1 MDRELWILS
10 TISSAAIYSI
20 LVELLG
26 PGSIEVLAPAF
37 SLFISGAIVYSMNPK
52 AHTGLFKSIQEKVRK
67 AVEEAGLYVNPYEKA
82 RIAVYHLKSLIII
95 GSIYTA
101 TVIITHLLFTIP
113 LAFTV
118 LAVTPLIIPPLTGI
132 YVGTFDKVK
141 ERRDRVERELPFFS
155 TMAAILSRAGLT
167 IYSALLRASN
177 RVDLFPWISREA
189 KNVRRDVDLG
199 IGVTESLSS
208 RFEKHPSQRLK
219 TMMLTAMSIWRTG
232 GDVSGTLEA
241 YASQYLRELED
252 RWIQYGRNASGL
264 AEMLTI
270 VFILFPMSVG
280 IMAIAFPLYST
291 WIISVIAVL
300 LTPMIAVMCYMMIK
314 SMSPAIPDRY
324 SMPPVRFALALTPLA
339 LPIISRIPFITIPQ
353 IEGLTSMLAG
363 IGCLVSSILIH
374 LIMKSQME
382 EVSDGERALVGF
394 LRDVIELRRV
404 GYTIVQSFEKCIN
417 NPYPERFRELLRR
430 AVARIRMGAGISDSV
445 RDSRSWILRMA
456 FTLLEE
462 VEESGGGSPELLEK
476 VESLIR
482 THLYSKDRAKSGVR
496 MYTYLILGIPFMIS
510 FTSALLI
517 GLATVMAPLSGQS
530 IGGFAISIAKTS
542 DIKSVMDLV
551 MLTSLESA
559 AVMAILVGRAAEQ
572 HPFSMWRVVLA
583 SMAFIASVALMPQTT
598 DVTLKMLGISG
609 SGGG

>member
-1 MDRELWILS
+1 MIS
-10 TISSAAIYSI
+10 TVSSALIYSI

-26 PGSIEVLAPAF
+26 PGSIEHLAPAF

-52 AHTGLFKSIQEKVRK
+52 AHTGLFKSLQEKVRK

-101 TVIITHLLFTIP
+101 TVIITYLLFTMP

-118 LAVTPLIIPPLTGI
+118 LAVTPLIIPLFIGI
-132 YVGTFDKVK
+132 YLGTFDKVK

-155 TMAAILSRAGLT
+155 TMASILSRAGLT
-167 IYSALLRASN
+167 IYSALLRASS
-177 RVDLFPWISREA
+177 RVDLFPWMSREA
-189 KNVRRDVDLG
+189 KNVRRDVESLG
-199 IGVTESLSS
+199 IGVTESISS

-219 TMMLTAMSIWRTG
+219 TMMLTATSIWRTG

-280 IMAIAFPLYST
+280 IMAIAFPSYSI
-291 WIISVIAVL
+291 WIISVIAAL
-300 LTPMIAVMCYMMIK
+300 LTPMITVVCYIMIK

-324 SMPPVRFALALTPLA
+324 NVPIVRFALALTPLA
-339 LPIISRIPFITIPQ
+339 LPVIPRIQFIEIPQ

-363 IGCLVSSILIH
+363 VGCLASSIIIY
-374 LIMKSQME
+374 LIMRPQIE
-382 EVSDGERALVGF
+382 EVSQCERALVGF

-404 GYTIVQSFEKCIN
+404 GYTIVQSFEKCMN
-417 NPYPERFRELLRR
+417 NPYPEKFREMLRR

-445 RDSRSWILRMA
+445 RDSRSWLVRMA

-476 VESLIR
+476 VESLVR
-482 THLYSKDRAKSGVR
+482 TYLYSKDRAKSGVR
-496 MYTYLILGIPFMIS
+496 MYTYLVLGIPFMIS

-517 GLATVMAPLSGQS
+517 GLAAVMAPLSGQS
-530 IGGFAISIAKTS
+530 IGGMTISIAKTS

-559 AVMAILVGRAAEQ
+559 VVMAILIGRAAEQ
-572 HPFSMWRVVLA
+572 HPFSMWRVMLA
-583 SMAFIASVALMPQTT
+583 SVAFISAVALMPQTT